1 MGAAD
6 RFVYLRDPC
15 MSNDALY
22 EQQLEE
28 SGSYRAAME
37 KVLIRSFYDNQED
50 LHDFLFSIYYSFVPV
65 TRFVD
70 RLPRE
75 LYELYLEK
83 VYLHERRVRAIID
96 IADPQD
102 GETALDLACDIGAI
116 GHFLSNQGLAVLGL
130 DLDWGPLKRCN
141 SLWPTETR
149 PMPIV
154 QGNGRH
160 LPYRVDSFDLVVAAD
175 FYEHIDTATKNAVTA
190 EVLRALKPGGR
201 LVIHTDNLTRYNL
214 SMRLRKLK
222 DVIGG
227 RDPSKQKHHFA
238 ETHTDVDSADHIL
251 EIITA
256 HGFRLKKMTYFPGRF
271 KLDKLIVRIPIIRRW
286 LASSYLMSLEKPK

>member
-1 MGAAD
+1 
-6 RFVYLRDPC
+6 

-175 FYEHIDTATKNAVTA
+175 FYEHIDTDWSSPTT
-190 EVLRALKPGGR
+190 LCPPGGE
-201 LVIHTDNLTRYNL
+201 
-214 SMRLRKLK
+214 S
-222 DVIGG
+222 
-227 RDPSKQKHHFA
+227 F
-238 ETHTDVDSADHIL
+238 TDVVARVHAAIDRIEGPEL
-251 EIITA
+251 LVVA
-256 HGFRLKKMTYFPGRF
+256 HAGPIRAATHPLAAVGVVPQRAHQLPTVAA
-271 KLDKLIVRIPIIRRW
+271 IVRT
-286 LASSYLMSLEKPK
+286 E